1 MTTEKEH
8 EDLNLL
14 FSFAGRIN
22 RGEFWFGM
30 LVVCFAHFAN
40 FVLSVVV
47 LKSAL
52 AVILFEIPV
61 WWMLLAVCTKR
72 LHDLD
77 MPVEALIVVIV
88 IFPLSVLI
96 LGLFEGTKG
105 ENRFGAPLSAERSSG
120 LSKPQ

>member
-1 MTTEKEH
+1 M
-8 EDLNLL
+8 EDDSREMDLL

-22 RGEFWFGM
+22 RGEFWLGM
-30 LVVCFAHFAN
+30 LIVCLANFTN

-61 WWMLLAVCTKR
+61 WWILLAVCAKR

-77 MPVEALIVVIV
+77 MPVEALIIVIP

-105 ENRFGAPLSAERSSG
+105 ENRFGAPLSADRSSG
-120 LSKPQ
+120 LAKPQ

>member
-22 RGEFWFGM
+22 RGEFWLGM
-30 LVVCFAHFAN
+30 LVVFLAHFASL
-40 FVLSVVV
+40 FFSVMV

-52 AVILFEIPV
+52 AVILFEIPI
-61 WWMLLAVCTKR
+61 WWMLLAVWTKR

-77 MPVEALIVVIV
+77 MPAEALIIVIL
-88 IFPLSVLI
+88 IFPLSILI

-105 ENRFGAPLSAERSSG
+105 ENRFGAPLSAEEVRA
-120 LSKPQ
+120 